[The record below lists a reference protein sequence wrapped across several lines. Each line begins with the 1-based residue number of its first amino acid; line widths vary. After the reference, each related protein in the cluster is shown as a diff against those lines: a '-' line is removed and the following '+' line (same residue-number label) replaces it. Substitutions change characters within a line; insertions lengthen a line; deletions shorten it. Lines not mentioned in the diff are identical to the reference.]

1 MKLHCVI
8 NYFPNRKIKKEE
20 RKEEKTKT
28 NSRISLTAVF
38 MPKVEFSKKLIASW
52 RPLSG
57 GKIKEEMSDVK
68 HHTLLL
74 PSIAIM
80 REKFRKQHCFPSVS
94 NLHKLGRKMAYFM
107 SLSICAMKKKN
118 RACVWNT
125 EYSFW
130 ITEMSNCSSPILI
143 LLYSVI

>member
-8 NYFPNRKIKKEE
+8 NYFPIRKIKKKEK
-20 RKEEKTKT
+20 RKKEKKKKTKT

-94 NLHKLGRKMAYFM
+94 NLHKLSRKMAYFM
-107 SLSICAMKKKN
+107 SLSISAMKKKIA
-118 RACVWNT
+118 RACEILNT
-125 EYSFW
+125 HSE
-130 ITEMSNCSSPILI
+130 
-143 LLYSVI
+143 